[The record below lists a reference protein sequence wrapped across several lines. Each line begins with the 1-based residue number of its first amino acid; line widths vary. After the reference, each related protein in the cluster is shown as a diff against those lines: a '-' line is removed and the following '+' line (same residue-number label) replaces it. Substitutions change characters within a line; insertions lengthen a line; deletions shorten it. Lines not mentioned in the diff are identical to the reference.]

1 MKKSELKTTEL
12 VCENGI
18 YLCKAPSAVSEYYPI
33 ICDNGDN
40 VNTQELVE
48 VEIADKPVADD
59 NKKQCSKKLKIRAK
73 FTFARLVQ
81 ACVDLD
87 YEKTDETKARKTKK
101 NEPIWR

>member
-18 YLCKAPSAVSEYYPI
+18 CLCKAPSAISEYYPI
-33 ICDNGDN
+33 ICDNG
-40 VNTQELVE
+40 NTQEIVE

-73 FTFARLVQ
+73 FAFARLVQ
-81 ACVDLD
+81 ASVDLD
-87 YEKTDETKARKTKK
+87 FEKTDETKARKTKK